1 MKVFCSGDGRLVQGA
16 ALSSWKFLIG
26 INIILLKIF

>member
-1 MKVFCSGDGRLVQGA
+1 MALLLFYAGSGFA
-16 ALSSWKFLIG
+16 AFAIILNLIG